1 MVWSIKA
8 RVIPC
13 QLNNFGN
20 EIYVATIPSYL
31 AFNFGVEADL
41 PIICWAS
48 NQQQDATSEDSVD
61 FMETCRIPGIDFTE
75 QLIQTT
81 GSYCT
86 PSFTFYCVSFPSVL
100 LDVSYLSKIKLTFL
114 GTFFCDQLESRWAK
128 RGGKGFCKSARSKLD
143 IRICTHRYHI
153 HTRHVW
159 FRLCSPLSH
168 LPDQNNMKLVK
179 QNTFISSV
187 QNAWTQRRSTLQSKV
202 IEY

>member
-159 FRLCSPLSH
+159 FRLCSPRSH
-168 LPDQNNMKLVK
+168 WPDQNNIKLVK